1 MQARHRPD
9 LASRLADTKGLLSDP
24 AVRIVIAG
32 EFKMGKSALV
42 NALLGFEVC
51 PVDDDLA
58 TAVPTLV
65 RWADQ
70 EEATVTSPGEGVG
83 SEPVVTSIVYG
94 DRAQMCTEAGNPG
107 NHLGLQLVELGVPS
121 PLLAGG
127 IQLVDTPGV
136 GGLASVHNAATVAA
150 LPAADAV
157 LFVSDA
163 AQELSMPELDFLEAA
178 CSACPVVI
186 EVVTKIDFQPA
197 WRRIISLDRGHLGR
211 AGPSGRGVAC
221 VGRALRRTLRSR
233 RGEGRTR
240 HRAERGGGATRRPRD
255 RRVGDRVAPSR
266 TGRASRTRGRRP
278 RHAWRGARRA
288 RRPRRKADLLN
299 DPAAGWLSR
308 STTVWATSAPRSTTT
323 SRGASH
329 RRPGKRRSA
338 SRPAILRMPGTTSL
352 VGSSNR

>member
-1 MQARHRPD
+1 M
-9 LASRLADTKGLLSDP
+9 
-24 AVRIVIAG
+24 RIVIAG

-65 RWADQ
+65 RWAEQ
-70 EEATVTSPGEGVG
+70 EEATATSPGEGIG
-83 SEPVVTSIVYG
+83 SEPVVTSIAYG

-163 AQELSMPELDFLEAA
+163 AQELSMPELEFLKAA
-178 CSACPVVI
+178 CSACPVVV

-197 WRRIISLDRGHLGR
+197 WRRIVSDSTKPTSP
-211 AGPSGRGVAC
+211 APAC
-221 VGRALRRTLRSR
+221 RWTCCRCRSCS
-233 RGEGRTR
+233 
-240 HRAERGGGATRRPRD
+240 RPN
-255 RRVGDRVAPSR
+255 A
-266 TGRASRTRGRRP
+266 RASTR
-278 RHAWRGARRA
+278 
-288 RRPRRKADLLN
+288 
-299 DPAAGWLSR
+299 
-308 STTVWATSAPRSTTT
+308 
-323 SRGASH
+323 
-329 RRPGKRRSA
+329 
-338 SRPAILRMPGTTSL
+338 
-352 VGSSNR
+352 

>member
-1 MQARHRPD
+1 MTERERLERQQALLDEVIGVMQARHRPD

-70 EEATVTSPGEGVG
+70 EEATTTSPGEGIG
-83 SEPVVTSIVYG
+83 SEPIVTSIAYG

-163 AQELSMPELDFLEAA
+163 AQELSMPELEFLKAA
-178 CSACPVVI
+178 CSACPVVV

-197 WRRIISLDRGHLGR
+197 WRRIVGTRPSAPRPRRPAGGR
-211 AGPSGRGVAC
+211 AAG
-221 VGRALRRTLRSR
+221 VGRAPARTLGPR

-240 HRAERGGGATRRPRD
+240 PSVGRRGGATRRPRD
-255 RRVGDRVAPSR
+255 GRVRDRVAPGR
-266 TGRASRTRGRRP
+266 TSGARRTRGRRP
-278 RHAWRGARRA
+278 RARRDGARRA
-288 RRPRRKADLLN
+288 RRR
-299 DPAAGWLSR
+299 AAQ
-308 STTVWATSAPRSTTT
+308 
-323 SRGASH
+323 
-329 RRPGKRRSA
+329 RP
-338 SRPAILRMPGTTSL
+338 II
-352 VGSSNR
+352 